1 MRTGDLE
8 PEQFSVSS
16 SSSSMRQ
23 KRGGERE
30 SGLENEEGERE
41 SGGRERAI
49 E

>member
-16 SSSSMRQ
+16 SSMRQ
-23 KRGGERE
+23 KRGRERE